1 MFVLLVLML
10 MLMSWVFSF
19 AYASVCAYAC
29 AYALVKTSLNM
40 EVETSS
46 ICNLEVNKL
55 KPEDIPG
62 EVIQNES
69 QIRKWTVEKLEFWL
83 KCRRLNQQ
91 GNKSNFRKV
100 RTRSVTAAG

>member
-1 MFVLLVLML
+1 MSVLLVLML
-10 MLMSWVFSF
+10 MLMSWVPSSL
-19 AYASVCAYAC
+19 AYASVCAYA
-29 AYALVKTSLNM
+29 LLKTTLNV

-69 QIRKWTVEKLEFWL
+69 QIRKWTVEK
-83 KCRRLNQQ
+83 
-91 GNKSNFRKV
+91 
-100 RTRSVTAAG
+100 